1 MEALS
6 EIFTKFVSPK
16 EKNPVSKLS
25 VIKDDLNT
33 MGQKIQQKMKNI
45 ELENSP
51 IVSFNQ
57 CGGE

>member
-6 EIFTKFVSPK
+6 EIFMKFVSPK

-33 MGQKIQQKMKNI
+33 MGQKIQQKMQNI

-57 CGGE
+57 RGGE